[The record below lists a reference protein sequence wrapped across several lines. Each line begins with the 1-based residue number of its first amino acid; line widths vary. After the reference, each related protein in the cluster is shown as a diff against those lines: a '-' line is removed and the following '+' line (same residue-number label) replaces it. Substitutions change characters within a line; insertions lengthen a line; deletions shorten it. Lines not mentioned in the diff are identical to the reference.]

1 MSSKTRTQSRKA
13 RNQLAVAASETI
25 LVELD
30 VVFDAGAD
38 VPTQFKA
45 PLVDIELMAS
55 NSCSR
60 PRRIGHEIFQFGD
73 QKFQ

>member
-1 MSSKTRTQSRKA
+1 
-13 RNQLAVAASETI
+13 
-25 LVELD
+25 
-30 VVFDAGAD
+30 
-38 VPTQFKA
+38 
-45 PLVDIELMAS
+45 MAS